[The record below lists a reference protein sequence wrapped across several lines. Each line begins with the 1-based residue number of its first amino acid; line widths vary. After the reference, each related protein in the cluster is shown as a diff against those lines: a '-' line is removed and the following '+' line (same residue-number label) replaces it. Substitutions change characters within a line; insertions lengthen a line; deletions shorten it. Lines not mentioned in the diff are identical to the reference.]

1 MPRLSRSSAGS
12 SRTTPTKKALR
23 TFTYAPVDDAESDH
37 RNLGYKLLES
47 ICPDT
52 SSASGNVNN
61 RGKARASNERFCTG
75 EPLSCGCSPS
85 GTESLNSLRSAKQ
98 FSVYGILWRDE
109 RNPRVCGA

>member
-1 MPRLSRSSAGS
+1 MARLSRSSAGS

-37 RNLGYKLLES
+37 RNLGYKLLEN

-52 SSASGNVNN
+52 SLASGNVKN

-75 EPLSCGCSPS
+75 EPLSSGCSPS
-85 GTESLNSLRSAKQ
+85 GTESSNSLRSGSESQ
-98 FSVYGILWRDE
+98 V
-109 RNPRVCGA
+109 